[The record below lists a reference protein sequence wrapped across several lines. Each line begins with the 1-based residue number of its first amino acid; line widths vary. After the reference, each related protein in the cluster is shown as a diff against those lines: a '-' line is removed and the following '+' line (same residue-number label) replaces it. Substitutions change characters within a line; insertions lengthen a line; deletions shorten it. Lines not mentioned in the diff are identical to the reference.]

1 MKNESVHDVKQHL
14 DTCSCNGTCA
24 VIDVRAP
31 FEHGAGRIPGA
42 TNIPLDELMNRVSEL
57 HDKETVYVHCRSGGR
72 SAMAAQL
79 LQQLGIKGDV
89 VNVAGGLLAWEQA
102 GFPVEK

>member
-1 MKNESVHDVKQHL
+1 
-14 DTCSCNGTCA
+14 
-24 VIDVRAP
+24 
-31 FEHGAGRIPGA
+31 
-42 TNIPLDELMNRVSEL
+42 
-57 HDKETVYVHCRSGGR
+57 
-72 SAMAAQL
+72 MAAQL